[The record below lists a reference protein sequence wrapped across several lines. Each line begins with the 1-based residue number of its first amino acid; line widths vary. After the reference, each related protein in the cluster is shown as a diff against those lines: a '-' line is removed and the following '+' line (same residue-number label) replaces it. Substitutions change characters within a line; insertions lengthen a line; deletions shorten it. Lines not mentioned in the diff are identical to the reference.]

1 MGLNV
6 LTYQYDTLGTVGG
19 VEVMRMGGGGEGG
32 LNVLTYQYDILG
44 TNVGVEVMRMWG
56 LMS

>member
-1 MGLNV
+1 MRLNV
-6 LTYQYDTLGTVGG
+6 LTYQYDILGTISG
-19 VEVMRMGGGGEGG
+19 VEVMRRGGGEGG

-44 TNVGVEVMRMWG
+44 TIVGVEVMRMWG